1 MCQSVIPLN
10 QPTILSYKRIFI
22 FLLICGVQ
30 CFIKFT
36 FPKPKKKGLVN
47 QLIWNQWGRTAFKW
61 SQSTALNQP
70 NAPVWSREA
79 QSDLQPRHW
88 WINSPQWG
96 SKPHSTEV
104 YTLRV
109 PHGWSI
115 GPVIKLL
122 GMRTGGSVYHSKFK
136 TSSTPATVMR
146 LDPSRAPHSGSP
158 FLDGEVRL

>member
-1 MCQSVIPLN
+1 VCQSVIPLN

-158 FLDGEVRL
+158 FLDGEVRP